1 MADRKMEG
9 REAEFAL
16 LQKQVEEMRIALSH
30 LEIQK
35 ILHTLEKG
43 KEKVQLESGEIPQNS
58 HPHESR
64 LVIKSQRDPNVGAS
78 REHEA
83 QRNASAQG
91 PRMQTTPVVQE

>member
-1 MADRKMEG
+1 MEG

-43 KEKVQLESGEIPQNS
+43 KEKVQLESGEIPLHS
-58 HPHESR
+58 HPHGSR
-64 LVIKSQRDPNVGAS
+64 LVIQS
-78 REHEA
+78 
-83 QRNASAQG
+83 
-91 PRMQTTPVVQE
+91 